1 MWEILYYLKK
11 KKAPEGVDLIQ
22 AILLI
27 QAQHDVLDH
36 VQAFL
41 LLPGETLALARV
53 TTASSVSISSSL
65 FIILIII
72 FTSRKRQ
79 TVNTWEQKNTNS
91 RCGGLECQ
99 DLKKSEPGKNSKC
112 AG

>member
-1 MWEILYYLKK
+1 MFYLNI

-22 AILLI
+22 AVLLI

-41 LLPGETLALARV
+41 LLPGQTFSLVRV

-65 FIILIII
+65 FIILL

-79 TVNTWEQKNTNS
+79 TVNAREQMDTNS
-91 RCGGLECQ
+91 RCGRLECQ
-99 DLKKSEPGKNSKC
+99 DQNYTC

>member
-1 MWEILYYLKK
+1 MFYLNI

-22 AILLI
+22 AVLLI
-27 QAQHDVLDH
+27 QAQHDMLDH

-41 LLPGETLALARV
+41 LLPGQTFSLARV
-53 TTASSVSISSSL
+53 TTALSVSISSSL
-65 FIILIII
+65 FIILILI

-79 TVNTWEQKNTNS
+79 TVNAVEQMDTNS
-91 RCGGLECQ
+91 KCGRLECQ
-99 DLKKSEPGKNSKC
+99 DQNYTC